1 MFGAVGWGT
10 CTSLWTLCTHTGLNL
25 RSVSI
30 DSDLMGRI
38 PAFNATLFLT
48 ALFGIFASLATT
60 FPMLCSA
67 LFLLGSALGV
77 RPSFFLE
84 GLLVSAS

>member
-1 MFGAVGWGT
+1 LEPWVGELVRHVG
-10 CTSLWTLCTHTGLNL
+10 LYAPTGLNL
-25 RSVSI
+25 LSI

-48 ALFGIFASLATT
+48 ALFGISASLATT

-67 LFLLGSALGV
+67 LFFLGSALGV
-77 RPSFFLE
+77 RHFFLSK
-84 GLLVSAS
+84 GLLFYPHPNA